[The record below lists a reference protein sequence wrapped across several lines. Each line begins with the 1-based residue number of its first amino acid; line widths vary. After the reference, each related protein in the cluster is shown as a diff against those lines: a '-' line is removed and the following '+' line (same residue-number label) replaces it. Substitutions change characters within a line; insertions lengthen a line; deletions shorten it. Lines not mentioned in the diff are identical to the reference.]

1 MDKRTRLIM
10 LTSIMFFISTAF
22 IVWFLLSDT
31 PATASSVKVSSAKVP
46 VETPSEDLES
56 KPVSGPCRGDVYGMI
71 YQYDSSGKC
80 VPIRCDAGYTKIGG
94 QCIFDGSDTSNL
106 VLPTYDNTSYTR
118 AGRVGWRLGKMRF

>member
-31 PATASSVKVSSAKVP
+31 PATASSVKVSSTKVSSAKVP
-46 VETPSEDLES
+46 VETPSEGLES

-80 VPIRCDAGYTKIGG
+80 VPIRCEAGYTKIGG

-106 VLPTYDNTSYTR
+106 VNNTR

>member
-31 PATASSVKVSSAKVP
+31 QVTASSVKVSSTKVP
-46 VETPSEDLES
+46 VES

-71 YQYDSSGKC
+71 YEYDTSGKC
-80 VPIRCDAGYTKIGG
+80 VPVRCDAGYTKIGG

-106 VLPTYDNTSYTR
+106 VNNTR

>member
-10 LTSIMFFISTAF
+10 LTVSVFLIATAF
-22 IVWFLLSDT
+22 ILWFLLYDT
-31 PATASSVKVSSAKVP
+31 PTKASSEVLSPSDSIQQS
-46 VETPSEDLES
+46 ETPSEV
-56 KPVSGPCRGDVYGMI
+56 PRSGPCRGDVYGMI

-80 VPIRCDAGYTKIGG
+80 VPIRCEAGYTNIGG

-106 VLPTYDNTSYTR
+106 VNNKSYTK

>member
-10 LTSIMFFISTAF
+10 LSVSVFLIATAF
-22 IVWFLLSDT
+22 IVWFLLSGT
-31 PATASSVKVSSAKVP
+31 PVKASSD
-46 VETPSEDLES
+46 ETPSETPTEV
-56 KPVSGPCRGDVYGMI
+56 PRSGSCRGDVYGMI

-80 VPIRCDAGYTKIGG
+80 VPIRCEVGYTNIGG

-106 VLPTYDNTSYTR
+106 VLNNTSYTR